1 MVAELTAASRRLFLA
16 VRLPDDTR
24 HALAAHL
31 GAATGGKPLP
41 GRPVRPENWH
51 LTLRFLG
58 TVDEVGAEVLA
69 ARVDEAEL
77 GGPFRIGF
85 GGIGAFP
92 RPARATV
99 LWLGVASGAEPLV
112 DLAAA
117 VEAACVGAGFAAEE
131 RPFHPHVTLSRIR
144 PHQDVRPVIGAVPS
158 FAGHVDVGDVT
169 LYQSRLG
176 RGGARYQEVERFPLG

>member
-1 MVAELTAASRRLFLA
+1 MVAELSTARRLFLA
-16 VRLPDDTR
+16 VRVPDDIR

-31 GAATGGKPLP
+31 EAATGGKPLP

-58 TVDEVGAEVLA
+58 RVDEVGSEVLA
-69 ARVDEAEL
+69 ARLDEADL

-85 GGIGAFP
+85 GRLGAFP

-99 LWLGVASGAEPLV
+99 LWLGVETGTEALADLV
-112 DLAAA
+112 AA
-117 VEAACVGAGFAAEE
+117 VEAACVDAGFAAEE

-144 PHQDVRPVIGAVPS
+144 PHQDVRPVIDGAAP
-158 FAGHVDVGDVT
+158 FPARVDVEDVA
-169 LYQSRLG
+169 LYQSHLG
-176 RGGARYQEVERFPLG
+176 RGGARYEEVEQFPLA